1 MKIGN
6 ITCGALVSALLLFAA
21 CDDNTSNLGIEVMP
35 DGDFTKSVQTDY
47 NVEITSFPVDSILAR
62 TTTAYLGKF
71 TDPYTN
77 TVFESDFLTQF
88 YCPEDFKFPDKELLK
103 DPEHPE
109 AKSVELNLYYSSFFG
124 DSLAP
129 QKLAVHELTQV
140 LEADEAYY
148 TNLNPEDY
156 YDAAKAPLQTQA
168 YTAYDV
174 IHGDSLFESNGVH
187 MLTIPLPKEFGDR
200 LMNAYYADPANFH
213 NSENF
218 IRNVLKGFY
227 LKHLQGD
234 GAVLNIN
241 YVYLDVYFDY
251 KIKSS
256 SGQVDSLVT
265 AFSQFIATPEV
276 VQENR
281 FSTDNIDE
289 LLQRDEN
296 VAYIQTPAGVFPEIT
311 LPIDD
316 ISLNDTINSASLTIN
331 RKNNLNDSKYTMG
344 TPQNLLMVRKGDLDT
359 FFEEQKVPDYQTS
372 FMAYFNNNQYTYSN
386 ITALV
391 NTLRRERRDNPDY
404 DKDEDWNKVVL
415 VPVTE
420 VTQSSGNSST
430 IVRVLHDLGLNFV
443 KLKKEDVKLSII
455 YSKYKDG
462 Q

>member
-6 ITCGALVSALLLFAA
+6 MTCGALFSVLLLLAA

-35 DGDFTKSVQTDY
+35 DGDFTESEQTDY
-47 NVEITSFPVDSILAR
+47 NVEISSVKVDSILAR

-71 TDPYTN
+71 TDPYTH

-129 QKLAVHELTQV
+129 QKLAVHELTRV
-140 LEADEAYY
+140 LEADESYY
-148 TNLNPEDY
+148 TNLDPKDY
-156 YDAAKAPLQTQA
+156 YDKDAAPLQTHV
-168 YTAYDV
+168 YTAYDA

-187 MLTIPLPKEFGDR
+187 MLTIPLPKTFGDK
-200 LMNAYYADPANFH
+200 LIKAYYDDPTNFH

-227 LKHLQGD
+227 LQHVQGD
-234 GAVLNIN
+234 GSVLNIN

-251 KIKSS
+251 KVKSS

-281 FSTDNIDE
+281 FSTKNIDA
-289 LLQRDEN
+289 LLASDEE

-311 LPIDD
+311 LPIDE
-316 ISLNDTINSASLTIN
+316 ISPNDTINLASLTIN
-331 RKNNLNDSKYTMG
+331 RKNNLNDSRYVMG
-344 TPQNLLMVRKGDLDT
+344 TPQKLLMVRKADLDT
-359 FFEEQKVPDYQTS
+359 FFEEQKVPDGHTS
-372 FMAYFNNNQYTYSN
+372 FITNFSNNQYTYSN
-386 ITALV
+386 ISALV
-391 NTLRRERRDNPDY
+391 NVLRRERRDNPEY
-404 DKDEDWNKVVL
+404 DKDENWNKVVL
-415 VPVTE
+415 VPITT
-420 VTQSSGNSST
+420 VTQNINST
-430 IVRVLHDLGLNFV
+430 DIIVRVLHDLSQNFA
-443 KLKKEDVKLSII
+443 KLKKDDVKLSII
-455 YSKYKDG
+455 YSKYKDAR
-462 Q
+462 